1 MEERLGRT
9 SGTGPWL
16 EMALPCRSVE
26 RHRSAPGSECAPG
39 EWCTMME
46 NWVADSKR
54 GPLQHAPEGSAAT
67 LNKRR
72 VRRCDKRHPATHW
85 ETPERV
91 AHTTLRTTARHTTIV
106 DRHPLL
112 ARTSN

>member
-1 MEERLGRT
+1 
-9 SGTGPWL
+9 
-16 EMALPCRSVE
+16 
-26 RHRSAPGSECAPG
+26 
-39 EWCTMME
+39 MME

-91 AHTTLRTTARHTTIV
+91 SHTTLRSVGEFWNYALGVLR
-106 DRHPLL
+106 PL
-112 ARTSN
+112 ARRCARERACEV